1 MFNCGYEYRSTEQ
14 VVSVYN
20 SLGGKRE
27 ALDPIDKRA
36 ELPRVS
42 MYVCGLTP
50 QDRAHLGHA
59 LMAMRFDIVRRY
71 LGYRRLD
78 VQFVQ
83 NVTDIDDKIIA
94 KVLSQGVDP
103 MEMTRNY
110 TEEFYQCVSKL
121 HVLPVDT
128 LTRVSDFIPEIIS
141 FIEELI
147 RKDFAYA
154 TPEGNVYFRVSKKND
169 YGKLSNQNVS
179 KLHESVRKE
188 IEKDKESGLD
198 FALWK
203 SDQSTNLS
211 SESPWGIGRPGWH
224 IECSVMAHETLGAQI
239 DIHGGALDLK
249 FPHHENE
256 IAQSEA
262 HSGARFASVWMHCGL
277 LNIEGQKMSKS
288 LNNFVTVVDGLERYG
303 VTPIRYAVARHHY
316 RSNLDLTNK
325 LIRESLNALLDFH
338 KLFEA
343 VATDDVVAKSVGE
356 LGDKAQA
363 IARKFEVAMD
373 SDFNSPEA
381 VVVLDQARSEVS
393 AALAKGVCAEDP
405 ELQEVVFVI
414 KSLGAIL
421 GLFFDSLETVQR
433 EGLCAMAS
441 MLGSEVLAP
450 PDVEAL
456 LNERRQARA
465 DKDFARSDAIRDEL
479 KAKGI
484 EVLDSKDGSAW
495 RFVSSSA

>member
-1 MFNCGYEYRSTEQ
+1 MFNCGYEYRSTER

-71 LGYRRLD
+71 LAYRRLD

-103 MEMTRNY
+103 KEMTRNY
-110 TEEFYQCVSKL
+110 TEEFYKCVSKL

-128 LTRVSDFIPEIIS
+128 LTRVSDFIPQIIS

-188 IEKDKESGLD
+188 I
-198 FALWK
+198 
-203 SDQSTNLS
+203 
-211 SESPWGIGRPGWH
+211 
-224 IECSVMAHETLGAQI
+224 
-239 DIHGGALDLK
+239 
-249 FPHHENE
+249 
-256 IAQSEA
+256 
-262 HSGARFASVWMHCGL
+262 
-277 LNIEGQKMSKS
+277 
-288 LNNFVTVVDGLERYG
+288 
-303 VTPIRYAVARHHY
+303 
-316 RSNLDLTNK
+316 
-325 LIRESLNALLDFH
+325 
-338 KLFEA
+338 
-343 VATDDVVAKSVGE
+343 
-356 LGDKAQA
+356 
-363 IARKFEVAMD
+363 
-373 SDFNSPEA
+373 
-381 VVVLDQARSEVS
+381 
-393 AALAKGVCAEDP
+393 
-405 ELQEVVFVI
+405 
-414 KSLGAIL
+414 
-421 GLFFDSLETVQR
+421 
-433 EGLCAMAS
+433 
-441 MLGSEVLAP
+441 
-450 PDVEAL
+450 
-456 LNERRQARA
+456 
-465 DKDFARSDAIRDEL
+465 
-479 KAKGI
+479 
-484 EVLDSKDGSAW
+484 
-495 RFVSSSA
+495 